1 MAEPR
6 VIELTEYAPC
16 RLPPEALSP
25 REAGLIRA
33 SHEARISVVP
43 LWDHEEGW
51 ELTSQGYVGY
61 LPVTPDLHLA
71 MRPKVP
77 LGNLFAMLEVAYE
90 VGQFLREDSVQVET
104 LEELYERLAHVLA
117 RRVLDR
123 VRRGLYRTYLGQHDA
138 TPYIRGRIDMAR
150 ASCAPWDPRL
160 PCAYRDHTA
169 DVAENQILAWTLYT
183 IARAPFCG
191 ERARP
196 AVRQAFRQLANRVS
210 VEYQDPTCC
219 RSVPYHR
226 LNEDYRPL
234 HILCRFFLEHSGPA
248 HHRGDRA
255 MIPFLIPMASL
266 FETYVARWLAA
277 HPPPGCR
284 VQDQRRLIWEPTLQ
298 RESRID
304 LVLSDERGN
313 PLCVADTKYKDGAH
327 IAEEDIHQIYFYAGA
342 MGVREAVLIYPTS
355 LAHPVNTSIGGV
367 RVRSLSLDLAGDL
380 EQASRRLAQEL
391 AHIAE
396 RVRRSALATAPTIK
410 PN

>member
-6 VIELTEYAPC
+6 VIELTEYASC
-16 RLPPEALSP
+16 HLPLEALTYN
-25 REAGLIRA
+25 EAILIGTHRDA
-33 SHEARISVVP
+33 SIRVERTWHQ
-43 LWDHEEGW
+43 DEGW
-51 ELTSQGYVGY
+51 KLTSQGYVGY

-71 MRPKVP
+71 MQPKVP

-138 TPYIRGRIDMAR
+138 TPYIRGRIDIAR
-150 ASCAPWDPRL
+150 ASRAPWDPRL

-169 DVAENQILAWTLYT
+169 DVMENQILAWTLYS

-196 AVRQAFRQLANRVS
+196 VVRQAFRQLANRVS

-266 FETYVARWLAA
+266 FETYVARWLTM
-277 HPPPGCR
+277 HSPPGCR
-284 VQDQRRLIWEPTLQ
+284 VQAQRRLIWEPTLQ
-298 RESRID
+298 SESWID
-304 LVLSDERGN
+304 LVLNDEQGN

-327 IAEEDIHQIYFYAGA
+327 VSEEDIHQIYFYAGA
-342 MGVREAVLIYPTS
+342 MGVREAVLIYPTP
-355 LAHPVNTSIGGV
+355 LIQPVDTRIGDVHV
-367 RVRSLSLDLAGDL
+367 RTLSLDLAGDL
-380 EQASRRLAQEL
+380 EQAGQGLAQGL
-391 AHIAE
+391 AHITG
-396 RVRRSALATAPTIK
+396 LAQDISRY
-410 PN
+410 